1 MNQFKYTI
9 NGKTYEVEIE
19 DINESTNIAN
29 VKVNGESFE
38 VGMEKPA
45 EEEKKKVVLGK
56 LAAESSDDAPVSAGN
71 VNTANAVKAPL
82 PGTITAINV
91 KVGDEVKAGDAVV
104 VLEAMKM
111 ANNIEAEKDGK
122 VTAICVK
129 VGQSVMEDA
138 PLVVIE

>member
-56 LAAESSDDAPVSAGN
+56 LAAEPSPPSTLRWATRSRQ
-71 VNTANAVKAPL
+71 
-82 PGTITAINV
+82 
-91 KVGDEVKAGDAVV
+91 
-104 VLEAMKM
+104 AMPSL
-111 ANNIEAEKDGK
+111 
-122 VTAICVK
+122 C
-129 VGQSVMEDA
+129 SR
-138 PLVVIE
+138 L